1 MEEEKT
7 KKIRSLKAFKRI
19 SPITLLLL
27 AVTLSANLFAWFI
40 YTTRVDSTIT
50 AHVKGWNV
58 NFMAGNTQLSQQVN
72 FSVSAIYP
80 GMTTHTETISVTNN
94 GEMTASLSYELE
106 SATILGTEYRV
117 GRDMTNAELL
127 DYLENHYPFVIAFN
141 TSNNNVAGGGGTA
154 NFTFSV
160 SWAYESGNDALD
172 TFWGEQAYDYKMAHP
187 SAPSISIVMKI
198 TAIQS

>member
-1 MEEEKT
+1 MEES
-7 KKIRSLKAFKRI
+7 KIHKRTLKVFKRV
-19 SPITLLLL
+19 SPITLLFL

-40 YTTRVDSTIT
+40 YTTRVDSNIT

-94 GEMTASLSYELE
+94 SEMTAHLTYELE

-117 GRDMTNAELL
+117 GRDMTNSELL
-127 DYLENHYPFVIAFN
+127 DYLANHYPFAITFN
-141 TSNNNVAGGGGTA
+141 TSNNNIAGGGGTA

-160 SWAYESGNDALD
+160 SWAYESGNDVLD
-172 TFWGEQAYDYKMAHP
+172 TYWGEQAYDYRLAHP
-187 SAPSISIVMKI
+187 SAPSITIVMKI
-198 TAIQS
+198 NAIQS